1 MTEIHNRNGKYS
13 LIRDLANYAVYVLLV
28 LTGWLL
34 LNVSDMQRQLA
45 VTNTKLDN
53 QIELTKKIDGLEKE
67 ISLLKIQITEIKR

>member
-1 MTEIHNRNGKYS
+1 
-13 LIRDLANYAVYVLLV
+13 V